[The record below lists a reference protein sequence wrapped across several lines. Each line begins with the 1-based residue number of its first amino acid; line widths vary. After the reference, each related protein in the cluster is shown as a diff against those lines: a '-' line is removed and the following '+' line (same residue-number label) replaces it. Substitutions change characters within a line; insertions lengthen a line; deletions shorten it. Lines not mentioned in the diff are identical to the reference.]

1 MMLRFQMFHYFFVIY
16 IRLKMDNENI
26 KIFLFCEFKVRNT
39 AANAAKH
46 IYNMGIILL
55 IKFHKN

>member
-39 AANAAKH
+39 AAKR

-55 IKFHKN
+55 IKLHKN